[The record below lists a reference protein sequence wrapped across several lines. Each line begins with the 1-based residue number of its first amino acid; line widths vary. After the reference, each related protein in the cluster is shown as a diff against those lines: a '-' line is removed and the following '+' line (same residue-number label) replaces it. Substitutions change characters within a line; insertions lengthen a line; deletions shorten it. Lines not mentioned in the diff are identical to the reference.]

1 MQGLQVVTCRNFKY
15 FVRNTSNHKST
26 NDKLPGTPYDHV
38 FSVIWKIQSFGGP
51 GIHSFLFRSV
61 IPKSYAARTKH
72 AHTHTQRAHTDK
84 CTWVE
89 SRAVVETSHGMME
102 VFVSNP
108 CRRSRY
114 TNHWSMHWWGKEWGC
129 YELSAVRWKG
139 SLWSLLVILPW
150 WPKKS
155 RNLLR
160 SSELLDA
167 ICIHI
172 PGISSLCTIFIN
184 IHQYVVSLYSLFFH
198 FQYFHELFIFYPL
211 VI

>member
-1 MQGLQVVTCRNFKY
+1 MTNYLEHRMIMFFQLFEKYNRLGVQVF
-15 FVRNTSNHKST
+15 
-26 NDKLPGTPYDHV
+26 
-38 FSVIWKIQSFGGP
+38 
-51 GIHSFLFRSV
+51 IHSSLDLSFLNHMQRGQNT
-61 IPKSYAARTKH
+61 R
-72 AHTHTQRAHTDK
+72 THTQRAHTDK

-172 PGISSLCTIFIN
+172 PGISSLCTLFIN